1 MPDRLIRNFWS
12 RRDFLK
18 LSAAGLT
25 SLLAGPFRGRA
36 EAAGLTKSPIFW
48 VDQVPDAPFI
58 ISGHPNSHAGVEVLL
73 NLQGANGLK
82 FYRSTHTTGL
92 SGPDGLIASDDVV
105 LIKVNAQWKYRGTT
119 NSDVIRGLIQRILD
133 HPDGYTGEVV
143 IFENGQGRGS
153 LACNTSSS
161 YGGDETVHANA
172 DDENQS
178 FLYLV
183 SSVFNDPRVSA
194 KLMDPVMGVF
204 LAKSDHLQDG
214 FRHFENVS
222 YPCFTTTGGRR
233 VELKEGLW
241 TGKGYSPKLKLINVP
256 VLKHHDEG
264 GSEITASLKHFY
276 GVVSMSDGN
285 SGIRHYSKLGQTCGK
300 MVAAVR
306 TPVLNIIDAI
316 WVSYASITGYPEDTT
331 FRANKLIA
339 SQDPVALDYWAAKY
353 VLYPIDNN
361 TRHLPTFPGIN
372 RWLVQ
377 ARDAINNRGGLY
389 KPSMGLKIAKARTSE
404 SSMAIYHASAAT
416 A

>member
-1 MPDRLIRNFWS
+1 MTDRMLKNFWS

-18 LSAAGLT
+18 LSAAGLA

-36 EAAGLTKSPIFW
+36 EAAALAKSPVFW
-48 VDQVPDAPFI
+48 VDQIPDAPFTD
-58 ISGHPNSHAGVEVLL
+58 SVHPNYHAGVEALL

-82 FYRSTHTTGL
+82 FYRSAQTTPL
-92 SGPDGLIASDDVV
+92 SGPNGLIASDDVV
-105 LIKVNAQWKYRGTT
+105 LIKVNAQWNYRGTT

-143 IFENGQGRGS
+143 MFENGQGRGS
-153 LACNTSSS
+153 LACDTSAS
-161 YGGDETVHANA
+161 YGNSEVHANA
-172 DDENQS
+172 NDENQS

-194 KLMDPVMGVF
+194 KLMDPVRSVF
-204 LAKSDHLQDG
+204 LAKNDHVQNG
-214 FRHFENVS
+214 YRHFENVS
-222 YPCFTTTGGRR
+222 YPCFTTDHGRR
-233 VELKEGLW
+233 IELREGVW
-241 TGKGYSPKLKLINVP
+241 TGNSFSPKLKLINVP
-256 VLKHHDEG
+256 VLKHHDVG

-300 MVAAVR
+300 MAVAVR

-316 WVSYASITGYPEDTT
+316 WVSQASITGYPESTT

-339 SQDPVALDYWAAKY
+339 SQDPVALDTWAAKY

-361 TRHLPTFPGIN
+361 SRHLPTFPGIKS
-372 RWLVQ
+372 WLTQ
-377 ARDAINNRGGLY
+377 ARNTINARGGLY
-389 KPSMGLKIAKARTSE
+389 KPSMGIQVAKAQISE
-404 SSMAIYHASAAT
+404 SMMAVYHASAAG